1 MVRWVVGSIIHRV
14 DPLSYFSFQPKHG
27 YIFIY
32 LFIYFCSF
40 LFMIFYLKYCIK
52 CGKVSLNKK
61 NETETEYVFA
71 K

>member
-1 MVRWVVGSIIHRV
+1 MGRWIDHSWGGPIELFLVSAKTRLHIY
-14 DPLSYFSFQPKHG
+14 L
-27 YIFIY
+27 FIY
-32 LFIYFCSF
+32 LFIFCSF